1 MNELRDR
8 LAKVVSAMSGADRVG
23 LLLSA
28 GMDSISVGI
37 TCQELGKS
45 VCAYTY
51 EIQGY
56 RSRERE
62 KVEVIARHFGWP
74 LKVIRVPRRNLAADF
89 KRLVIQFRCRTKVQ
103 SEVLFPLL
111 YIFPEIEEQEVWS
124 GFNAD
129 DHYGNTRKAVLEQAR
144 LVRGGV
150 DAIERKRRFD
160 DYRDRVYAEFDA
172 PGSADSWWF
181 AKAVAKH
188 FGKNLFDPYVDASIR
203 EYFRQFDHDELS
215 PLGKP
220 LIRQAFEDRLS
231 GLPDNMIAKGER
243 LQKGGRVHELTMR
256 LLEDP
261 DVNRFEPAS
270 CTTMSTLCQRW
281 AKVIATNPAHFESE
295 LATLLPQPRASVR
308 LSQVGQYASYFMADV
323 RAAADGRKFSFLSM
337 FAGGGGS
344 SIGYRLA
351 GGEGRIVNEFVP
363 EAARTYRAN
372 FPECIV
378 DPRDI
383 RDISHSDEAV
393 AEFLAKARLAVGEID
408 VVDGS
413 PPCAEFSFAG
423 RGIGDQDVLRPY
435 SDVKQANI
443 ASLPFDAVDFVHRAR
458 PKVFV
463 LENVPAFETR
473 APDVYQRV
481 LHYARFGEGGV
492 DRRYYVH
499 GAVLVASEYGVP
511 QKRQRLFVI
520 GVRKDVGDTVGF
532 NSDEAICDLFPPPTK
547 VGVTVRSAL
556 AGLSQREQDVW
567 PWVRS
572 AIVGRLS
579 PLIRELPKELASPQ
593 RPNGTKNYTLTRCAW
608 DKPAPT
614 LVVTGQRPDGLTGAI
629 HPRED
634 RKFTLPELKRLTGL
648 PDDFVLTGT
657 LGQMAE
663 RVCRMVPPFLTKA
676 IAESVYEKILRPY
689 SEKKK

>member
-8 LAKVVSAMSGADRVG
+8 LVKVVSSMSCANRVG

-28 GMDSISVGI
+28 GIDCTSVGI
-37 TCQELGKS
+37 VCQELGKH
-45 VCAYTY
+45 VQTYTY
-51 EIQGY
+51 EIQGF

-74 LKVIRVPRRNLAADF
+74 LKVVTVPTRNLAADF
-89 KRLVIQFRCRTKVQ
+89 KRLTIQFGCKTKVQ

-129 DHYGNTRKAVLEQAR
+129 DHYGNTRKAVVELAG
-144 LVRGGV
+144 LVRDGI
-150 DAIERKRRFD
+150 DAVERKRQFD
-160 DYRDRVYAEFDA
+160 RYRDKVYTEFDA

-188 FGKNLFDPYVDASIR
+188 FGKNLLDPYVDASIR
-203 EYFRQFDHDELS
+203 EHFRQFDHDELS

-220 LIRQAFEDRLS
+220 LIRRAFEDRLR
-231 GLPDNMIAKGER
+231 GLPNNMIAKGER
-243 LQKGGRVHELTMR
+243 LQKGGRVHELTLQ

-261 DVNRFEPAS
+261 DVNRFDPAS

-281 AKVIATNPAHFESE
+281 SKAIAANPAQFESE
-295 LATLLPQPRASVR
+295 FATLPPQPRASVR
-308 LSQVGQYASYFMADV
+308 VSEVGQCVPYFMADV
-323 RAAADGRKFSFLSM
+323 RTAADMRKFSFVSI

-351 GGEGRIVNEFVP
+351 GGEGRLVNDFVP
-363 EAARTYRAN
+363 EAARTYRTN

-378 DPRDI
+378 DQRDI
-383 RDISHSDEAV
+383 REISHSDEAV
-393 AEFLAKARLAVGEID
+393 AGLLAKAGLAVGEID
-408 VVDGS
+408 ICDGS

-443 ASLPFDAVDFVHRAR
+443 ASLPFDAVDFFHRAQS
-458 PKVFV
+458 KVIV
-463 LENVPAFETR
+463 VENVPAFATR
-473 APDVYQRV
+473 APQVYQRV

-520 GVRKDVGDTVGF
+520 GVRKDVGDAVGF
-532 NSDEAICDLFPPPTK
+532 NSDEAISDLFPPPTK

-579 PLIRELPKELASPQ
+579 PLIRELPKEPAAPQ

-634 RKFTLPELKRLTGL
+634 RKFTLPELKRRTGL

-689 SEKKK
+689 SEKM